1 MPDGPFA
8 DMEPDN
14 TPEEDP
20 PVAILP
26 LPETEALRGIQVTFD
41 KIEAPLPG
49 LEPTP
54 YKSALAK
61 KIASRGKPGGAAD
74 PQKERKTQAKELQR
88 VREELKA
95 LQEVVKAMPEG
106 ILEDVVDAM
115 GVA

>member
-20 PVAILP
+20 PVGILP

-61 KIASRGKPGGAAD
+61 KIASGAKPVGTTD
-74 PQKERKTQAKELQR
+74 LQKQQKTQAKELQR

-95 LQEVVKAMPEG
+95 LQEVVKTLPEA
-106 ILEDVVDAM
+106 VVQAVDDALKV
-115 GVA
+115 G